1 MAPRSTIG
9 SLKHVYATTLHGVGR
24 ALTRTGLMS
33 ETAPPLSHRRRHW
46 AYTLTRVHDSLA
58 IAELDVPWWTYG
70 AIDAVSAWIGA
81 QSHPLRVF
89 EYGSGAS
96 TFWLARRVGTVHS
109 TEHHRGFGEMMTEAL
124 GQYDNVDLRIVEPV
138 PSTAPVVPSAK
149 EGHGNL
155 DFADYVAAIDAL
167 DGRFDLVV
175 IDGRAREAC
184 ARRALPRLASR
195 GLVVFDNSARRRY
208 HRQIAALPVQERVYR
223 GLTPTLPY
231 PDQTSLL
238 SPRPTPAS
246 G

>member
-1 MAPRSTIG
+1 M
-9 SLKHVYATTLHGVGR
+9 
-24 ALTRTGLMS
+24 LTRTGLMG
-33 ETAPPLSHRRRHW
+33 ETPPPLAQRRRHW
-46 AYTLTRVHDSLA
+46 AYSLTRVHDSLA

-70 AIDAVSAWIGA
+70 AVDAVSTWLSA
-81 QSHPLRVF
+81 QTHPLRVF

-96 TFWLARRVGTVHS
+96 TFWLARRVDQVHS
-109 TEHHRGFGEMMTEAL
+109 IEHHLGFGEMMTEAL
-124 GQYDNVDLRIVEPV
+124 AQFDNVELRIVEPV
-138 PSTAPVVPSAK
+138 HSTRPVVPSAK

-155 DFADYVAAIDAL
+155 DFADYVAAIDAV
-167 DGRFDLVV
+167 DGEFDLVV

-184 ARRALPRLASR
+184 VRHALSRLAAD

-208 HRQIAALPVQERVYR
+208 HRQIAALPVREKVYR

-238 SPRPTPAS
+238 SLRATPAS